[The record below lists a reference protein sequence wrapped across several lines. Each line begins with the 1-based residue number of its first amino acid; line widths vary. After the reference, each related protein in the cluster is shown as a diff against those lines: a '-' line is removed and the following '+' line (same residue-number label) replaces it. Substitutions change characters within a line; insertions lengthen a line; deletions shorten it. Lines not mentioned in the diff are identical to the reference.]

1 MGRFRNAPI
10 TNRNDRNSVERR
22 EHVDES
28 LVRPEVLARLGLDNL
43 VCSDC
48 DANNAAGA
56 DRCRRCDSGSLRAK
70 ASDFRND

>member
-10 TNRNDRNSVERR
+10 TTDSDRNRVRRR

-28 LVRPEVLARLGLDNL
+28 RVRAEVLARLGLDNL

-48 DANNAAGA
+48 DANNAPGA
-56 DRCRRCDSGSLRAK
+56 DKCRRCGSGSLRPK
-70 ASDFRND
+70 ASDFRNE